1 MLFMASTEAK
11 SAKNNQYNNQH
22 KAELSAFFIE
32 RKRKMIPASM
42 PIRVV
47 YRGDGA
53 TVNFPVPFM
62 YFANAD
68 GTKQL
73 LAIKADSTGLNE
85 TTLVENTDFT
95 ITDAGKPN
103 GTLTLLSALEEGKK
117 LTIVYDIPIE
127 QPIDWAEFARLP
139 SESIETSFD
148 RVIAILKQHKE
159 ILDRCVKVV
168 VSGEQTPQELLDE
181 VYDKLDSATE
191 IAADARSAANEAT
204 TAANNATA
212 AVASAESTLAGVKS
226 YVDSAKTDI
235 DNAVA
240 AAESS
245 IEETI
250 TEAVADVK
258 QQAVAA
264 AEETI
269 ADAAT
274 TVTNTAK
281 TNLNNYIDETVKP
294 DLQTYVDAAASSA
307 TAAAGSATAAK
318 QSADSAKST
327 AETAEQNI
335 AAAKTTAIN
344 TFNSNA
350 TAKTDAFNTNA
361 AAKQALID
369 ASVTAA
375 QNAASAAANSQ
386 TDAAN
391 SKTAAKQSEL
401 KAAAYAERVRSEG
414 IPMSIIEQRRIE
426 KDGST
431 VKLYWRDPRDT
442 IIDGYTLASW
452 KSTTIV
458 KKQGSYPEDIDDGEV
473 VAIVTAR
480 DQYADNPLTDTQA
493 DAANWYYRAFPLSVN
508 GVYSLDKRNCFGVV
522 IFGYRINE
530 VDPVPSTRV
539 EYLPYCDNYFYDPCV
554 MDFGADQFSWGSW
567 RKAFFIPR
575 PCALKYDGT
584 VAYYLNPDNF
594 TLKEDGSASDVANSA
609 FGGNFMCEFP
619 SIFVKC
625 WKENNFIY
633 VLFSNAKVDDGFEC
647 WATKKSD
654 GTYAKN
660 FYLPMFEGINVDG
673 KLRSIGSH
681 TVALANT
688 NAETE
693 ATYATA
699 NGTGWNTT
707 LWADEMLMM
716 LLFPLLFKSTES
728 QGALGFGAPT
738 STNGLTSYCDGAL
751 TRGLMYGT
759 QTGNAAGVTF
769 LGLHNW
775 WGHRWR
781 RPNGLMNANGNIK
794 VKMTHSQIDG
804 STVTGFNRSGEGYIT
819 TGFVPP
825 AANASYISRYMPM
838 GKYGMFPWAVAGSSS
853 TYYCDGMWTNNGQLD
868 QLIIGG
874 SVANGALCGA
884 FCINVATLPA
894 VTNWNFG
901 ASPSYHHL

>member
-1 MLFMASTEAK
+1 MTVENTISKTGKQVMGAKTYDFSFDILLKDPTEKAAK
-11 SAKNNQYNNQH
+11 EAIKCSI
-22 KAELSAFFIE
+22 S
-32 RKRKMIPASM
+32 
-42 PIRVV
+42 
-47 YRGDGA
+47 DGA
-53 TVNFPVPFM
+53 TE
-62 YFANAD
+62 
-68 GTKQL
+68 K
-73 LAIKADSTGLNE
+73 
-85 TTLVENTDFT
+85 TLVYGTDYSVVLNPNRKG
-95 ITDAGKPN
+95 GKVTVVDPKN
-103 GTLTLLSALEEGKK
+103 ASW
-117 LTIVYDIPIE
+117 TIVIYRAYDETQESDYNDFDGLPAETLE
-127 QPIDWAEFARLP
+127 QGLDKV
-139 SESIETSFD
+139 TM
-148 RVIAILKQHKE
+148 ILQDHQE
-159 ILDRCVKVV
+159 QLDRCVKVNIT
-168 VSGEQTPQELLDE
+168 GNQTPQELLDE
-181 VYDKLDSATE
+181 VYNKLDSATE
-191 IAADARSAANEAT
+191 IAAEAITAADKAT

-212 AVASAESTLAGVKS
+212 AVESAEQTLAEVTA
-226 YVDSAKTDI
+226 YVDAAKVDINATVSAA
-235 DNAVA
+235 NATIEQYVSDAEAEVRQIA
-240 AAESS
+240 ADEAEKA
-245 IEETI
+245 IATAA
-250 TEAVADVK
+250 TEA
-258 QQAVAA
+258 
-264 AEETI
+264 
-269 ADAAT
+269 
-274 TVTNTAK
+274 TNTAK
-281 TNLNNYIDETVKP
+281 ANVNAYVDGTIKP
-294 DLQTYVDAAASSA
+294 QLQTYV
-307 TAAAGSATAAK
+307 TNAAGSASAAA
-318 QSADSAKST
+318 QSAAAA
-327 AETAEQNI
+327 AETLSEI
-335 AAAKTTAIN
+335 ETTAIN

-361 AAKQALID
+361 TAKTTAFNDNAAEKL
-369 ASVTAA
+369 AA
-375 QNAASAAANSQ
+375 VNTSAANAASSATAAANSQ

-681 TVALANT
+681 TVALAST

-716 LLFPLLFKSTES
+716 LLFPLLFKSTDS
-728 QGALGFGAPT
+728 QGTLGFGAPT

-874 SVANGALCGA
+874 SVNFGAICGA
-884 FCINVATLPA
+884 FCFHVNDLP
-894 VTNWNFG
+894 TYSDWNHG

>member
-1 MLFMASTEAK
+1 MT
-11 SAKNNQYNNQH
+11 
-22 KAELSAFFIE
+22 
-32 RKRKMIPASM
+32 IPASM
-42 PIRVV
+42 PAKAT
-47 YRGDGA
+47 YLGDGA
-53 TVNFPVPFM
+53 TVNFPVPFI
-62 YFANAD
+62 YFENTD
-68 GTKQL
+68 GTKQIKVI
-73 LAIKADSTGLNE
+73 LADENGENE
-85 TTLVENTDFT
+85 VVQVENTDFT
-95 ITDAGKPN
+95 ITDAGQSN
-103 GTLTLLSALEEGKK
+103 GTLTMLSAPPEDYI
-117 LTIVYDIPIE
+117 LTIAYDIPIE
-127 QPIDWAEFARLP
+127 QLVDWEEFGRLP
-139 SESIETSFD
+139 SESIEAAVDKIT
-148 RVIAILKQHKE
+148 AIIKQIYE
-159 ILDRCVKVV
+159 ILGRCVKVTI
-168 VSGEQTPQELLDE
+168 SGKQTPEELLAT
-181 VYDKLDSATE
+181 VYEKLDSASA
-191 IAADARSAANEAT
+191 IAAQAITAADNAT

-212 AVASAESTLAGVKS
+212 AVASAEKTLENVTA
-226 YVDSAKTDI
+226 YVDAAEEEIREIK
-235 DNAVA
+235 A
-240 AAESS
+240 AAESEIDTKVTTAKGEIDGAIS
-245 IEETI
+245 SAIEDVEAAAIAAAQEVIDSAAESATETAKANLD
-250 TEAVADVK
+250 TYVDETVEPSL
-258 QQAVAA
+258 QSFVAA
-264 AEETI
+264 AQ
-269 ADAAT
+269 AQAGSASSS
-274 TVTNTAK
+274 
-281 TNLNNYIDETVKP
+281 
-294 DLQTYVDAAASSA
+294 ASSA
-307 TAAAGSATAAK
+307 AQTLSTIQTTAAQFDTNYATKLSAFN
-318 QSADSAKST
+318 
-327 AETAEQNI
+327 QN
-335 AAAKTTAIN
+335 ATDKTTA
-344 TFNSNA
+344 FNSNA
-350 TAKTDAFNTNA
+350 SDKTTAFNDNA

-369 ASVTAA
+369 ASATAA
-375 QNAASAAANSQ
+375 QNAATAAANSQ

-493 DAANWYYRAFPLSVN
+493 DVANWYYRAFPLSVN

-716 LLFPLLFKSTES
+716 LLFPLLFKSTDS
-728 QGALGFGAPT
+728 QGTLGFGAPT

-874 SVANGALCGA
+874 SVYRGALCGA
-884 FCINVATLPA
+884 FCFSVNFLP
-894 VTNWNFG
+894 TITSWDFG

>member
-1 MLFMASTEAK
+1 MT
-11 SAKNNQYNNQH
+11 
-22 KAELSAFFIE
+22 
-32 RKRKMIPASM
+32 IPASM
-42 PIRVV
+42 PAKAT
-47 YRGDGA
+47 YLGDGA
-53 TVNFPVPFM
+53 TVNFPVPFI
-62 YFANAD
+62 YFENTD
-68 GTKQL
+68 GTKQIKVI
-73 LAIKADSTGLNE
+73 LADENGENE
-85 TTLVENTDFT
+85 VVQVENTDFT
-95 ITDAGKPN
+95 ITDAGQSN
-103 GTLTLLSALEEGKK
+103 GTLTMLSAPPEDYI
-117 LTIVYDIPIE
+117 LTIAYDIPIE
-127 QPIDWAEFARLP
+127 QLVDWEEFGRLP
-139 SESIETSFD
+139 SESIEAAVDKIT
-148 RVIAILKQHKE
+148 AIIKQIYE
-159 ILDRCVKVV
+159 ILGRCVKVTI
-168 VSGEQTPQELLDE
+168 SGKQTPEELLAT
-181 VYDKLDSATE
+181 VYEKLDSASA
-191 IAADARSAANEAT
+191 IAAQAITAADNAT

-212 AVASAESTLAGVKS
+212 AVASAEKTLENVTA
-226 YVDSAKTDI
+226 YVDAAEEEIREIK
-235 DNAVA
+235 A
-240 AAESS
+240 AAESEIDTKVTTAKGEIDGAIS
-245 IEETI
+245 SAIEDVEAAAIAAAQEVIDSAAESATETAKANLD
-250 TEAVADVK
+250 TYVDETVEPSL
-258 QQAVAA
+258 QSFVAA
-264 AEETI
+264 AQ
-269 ADAAT
+269 AQAGSASSS
-274 TVTNTAK
+274 
-281 TNLNNYIDETVKP
+281 
-294 DLQTYVDAAASSA
+294 ASSA
-307 TAAAGSATAAK
+307 AQTLSTIQTTAAQFDTNYATKLSAFN
-318 QSADSAKST
+318 
-327 AETAEQNI
+327 QN
-335 AAAKTTAIN
+335 ATDKTTA
-344 TFNSNA
+344 FNSNA
-350 TAKTDAFNTNA
+350 SDKTTAFNDNA

-369 ASVTAA
+369 ASATAA
-375 QNAASAAANSQ
+375 QNAATAAANSQ

-426 KDGST
+426 KDDST

-681 TVALANT
+681 TVALTST

-716 LLFPLLFKSTES
+716 LLFPLLFKSTDS
-728 QGALGFGAPT
+728 QGTLGFGAPT

-868 QLIIGG
+868 QLIMGG
-874 SVANGALCGA
+874 SVYDGAGCGA
-884 FCINVATLPA
+884 FCIPVNYLPSY
-894 VTNWNFG
+894 THWLYG

>member
-1 MLFMASTEAK
+1 
-11 SAKNNQYNNQH
+11 
-22 KAELSAFFIE
+22 
-32 RKRKMIPASM
+32 MIPASM

-181 VYDKLDSATE
+181 VYNKLDSATE

-281 TNLNNYIDETVKP
+281 TNLNNYTDETVKP

-307 TAAAGSATAAK
+307 TAATGSA
-318 QSADSAKST
+318 
-327 AETAEQNI
+327 
-335 AAAKTTAIN
+335 
-344 TFNSNA
+344 
-350 TAKTDAFNTNA
+350 
-361 AAKQALID
+361 
-369 ASVTAA
+369 
-375 QNAASAAANSQ
+375 
-386 TDAAN
+386 
-391 SKTAAKQSEL
+391 TAAKQSEL

-458 KKQGSYPEDIDDGEV
+458 KKQGSYPEDIDDGEI

-619 SIFVKC
+619 QIFVKC

-681 TVALANT
+681 TVALAST

-716 LLFPLLFKSTES
+716 LLFPLLFKSTDS
-728 QGALGFGAPT
+728 QGTLGFGAPT

-868 QLIIGG
+868 QLIMGG
-874 SVANGALCGA
+874 SVGGAFCGA
-884 FCINVATLPA
+884 FCIAVNNLPTDA
-894 VTNWNFG
+894 SWSFG